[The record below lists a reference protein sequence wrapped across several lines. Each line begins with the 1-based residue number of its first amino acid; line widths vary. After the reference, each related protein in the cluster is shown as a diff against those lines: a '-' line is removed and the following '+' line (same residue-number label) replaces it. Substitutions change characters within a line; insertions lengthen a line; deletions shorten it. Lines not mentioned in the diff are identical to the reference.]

1 MQNVH
6 LCAFRFR
13 VQILLVHEFVQ
24 FSRLCEA
31 YTVCTGEQMYSG
43 LQRKPRLWF
52 LGKAFQLV
60 YHLHCIAHQHHCAC
74 SAKGFVF
81 TLLLWR

>member
-1 MQNVH
+1 
-6 LCAFRFR
+6 
-13 VQILLVHEFVQ
+13 
-24 FSRLCEA
+24 
-31 YTVCTGEQMYSG
+31 MYSG